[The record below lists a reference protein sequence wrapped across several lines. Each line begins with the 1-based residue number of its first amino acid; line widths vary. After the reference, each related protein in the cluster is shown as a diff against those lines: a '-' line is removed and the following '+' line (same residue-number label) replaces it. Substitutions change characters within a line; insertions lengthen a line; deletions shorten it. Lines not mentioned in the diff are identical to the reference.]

1 MPSPRRTSPPVLVA
15 AVAVLA
21 ATLASCSDER
31 TPPGTFA
38 ERLCPSVVEWANSS
52 VKTANVFQEGSPGL
66 SPEAR
71 KASYVAAFGLLEDH
85 LATWE
90 QSLDDLTYDVLDG
103 EEVHEE
109 LLAAVAL
116 VRDEY
121 DFDVDEAEG
130 LPLDAYDQQQV
141 SGGSLFT
148 GVEKAKAI
156 VFRALG
162 RIWIERGL
170 VDENCGRRP
179 PVSINLGPG

>member
-1 MPSPRRTSPPVLVA
+1 M
-15 AVAVLA
+15 
-21 ATLASCSDER
+21 
-31 TPPGTFA
+31 
-38 ERLCPSVVEWANSS
+38 
-52 VKTANVFQEGSPGL
+52 
-66 SPEAR
+66 
-71 KASYVAAFGLLEDH
+71 
-85 LATWE
+85 
-90 QSLDDLTYDVLDG
+90 
-103 EEVHEE
+103 
-109 LLAAVAL
+109 
-116 VRDEY
+116 RDEY

>member
-1 MPSPRRTSPPVLVA
+1 MRSPRRVSPPAVLT
-15 AVAVLA
+15 VLA
-21 ATLASCSDER
+21 ALATTIASCSDDR

-38 ERLCPSVVEWANSS
+38 ERLCPGVIDWADSS
-52 VKTANVFQEGSPGL
+52 VRTVNVFQEGSPGL

-71 KASYVAAFGLLEDH
+71 KAQYVATFGILEDH
-85 LATWE
+85 LATWAQE
-90 QSLDDLTYDVLDG
+90 IDDLTYDVLDG

-109 LLAAVAL
+109 LLAAVES

-121 DFDVDEAEG
+121 EFDVEEAEG

-156 VFRALG
+156 VYRALG

-179 PVSINLGPG
+179 PITVNVGPG